1 MWHKV
6 LVDKAFTIPKNLK
19 YDGYHSVLS
28 SMISKVFDKKSFG
41 GVATRQRP
49 VTLDKS
55 TVKSENMP
63 KQQLAEESCKSIILV
78 KFGKL

>member
-1 MWHKV
+1 MMDTTAYV
-6 LVDKAFTIPKNLK
+6 LQWFLK
-19 YDGYHSVLS
+19 FL
-28 SMISKVFDKKSFG
+28 IKKSFG

>member
-1 MWHKV
+1 MRHKV
-6 LVDKAFTIPKNLK
+6 LVDKAFTVPKNLK

-63 KQQLAEESCKSIILV
+63 KQQLAENHASQL
-78 KFGKL
+78 FW